1 LTVITPPGI
10 LGKSLPADQESL
22 RKGGFVSHM
31 RRIAI
36 ANQKGGCGKTT
47 TAVSLTLC
55 LKDMGHRVMLV
66 DMDPQGSAT
75 QCLCPDRRSLE
86 HTVLD
91 LLVDSDGV
99 ALSDV
104 IIDVDDN
111 LAVLP
116 SDIVLSTAEQVL
128 AGSPGRERRL
138 KGVLDELDG
147 TYDFVI
153 IDSPPNIGLLTFNVL
168 MAANEVIIPVDP
180 SLFSLQGVA
189 KVTEALE
196 LLERVNGHKAISRV
210 LATMYDSRTRISRE
224 LLSTLRT
231 RYPEACFKTIIRS
244 NITLKESTG
253 FGVPITYY
261 RASRG
266 FSDYHSLAS
275 EILGNDPT
283 QKSIEVATVANFLAP
298 RRIGGGILFS
308 FVDPEAH
315 EVLVEGD
322 FNQWDGR
329 QDLLLDVDS
338 KGLWQRVVALKPG
351 KYRYRYVVDGT
362 EVLDPNNPG
371 TEYTDDHG
379 LVSIIEI

>member
-1 LTVITPPGI
+1 
-10 LGKSLPADQESL
+10 
-22 RKGGFVSHM
+22 M

-91 LLVDSDGV
+91 LLADSPETK
-99 ALSDV
+99 LSDV
-104 IIDVDDN
+104 VIDVDDG
-111 LAVLP
+111 LVVLP

-128 AGSPGRERRL
+128 AGRPGREQRL
-138 KGVLDELDG
+138 KQILDNLNG
-147 TYDFVI
+147 GFDFVI

-168 MAANEVIIPVDP
+168 MAAEEVIIPVDP

-189 KVTEALE
+189 KITEALD
-196 LLERVNGHKAISRV
+196 LLERVNGHRAISRV

-231 RYPEACFKTIIRS
+231 RYPQACFKTIIRS

-266 FSDYHSLAS
+266 FADYRSLAS

-283 QKSIEVATVANFLAP
+283 QKSIEVATIANYLAP

-308 FVDPEAH
+308 YVDANAQ

-322 FNQWDGR
+322 FNNWDGN
-329 QDLLLDVDS
+329 QDMLLDVDS

-351 KYRYRYVVDGT
+351 KYSYRYVVDGVQT
-362 EVLDPNNPG
+362 LDPNNPV
-371 TEYTDDHG
+371 TEHTEEHG

>member
-1 LTVITPPGI
+1 
-10 LGKSLPADQESL
+10 
-22 RKGGFVSHM
+22 M

-55 LKDMGHRVMLV
+55 LTDMGHRVMLV

-75 QCLCPDRRSLE
+75 QCLCPDRKSLE

-91 LLVDSDGV
+91 LLIDSDGV
-99 ALSDV
+99 SVADV
-104 IIDVDDN
+104 VIDIDDR

-128 AGSPGRERRL
+128 AGSPAREQRL
-138 KGVLDELDG
+138 KRILDRLNG
-147 TYDFVI
+147 AYDFVI

-168 MAANEVIIPVDP
+168 MAADEVIIPVDP

-196 LLERVNGHKAISRV
+196 LLERVNGHRAVSRV

-231 RYPEACFKTIIRS
+231 RYAQACFRTIIRS

-261 RASRG
+261 RSSRG
-266 FSDYHSLAS
+266 FSDYRSLAS

-283 QKSIEVATVANFLAP
+283 QKSIETPMVANFLAP

-308 FVDPEAH
+308 YVDPEAE

-322 FNQWDGR
+322 FNNWDGK

-351 KYRYRYVVDGT
+351 KYHYRYVVDGT
-362 EVLDPNNPG
+362 ETVDPNNPT
-371 TEYTDDHG
+371 TEYLDGHG
-379 LVSIIEI
+379 LVSVIEI